1 MQQRHL
7 LVEFK
12 NAFFDKITDIFKRKG
27 RFVAELYFYYLQPS
41 FYSDDETIDQYED
54 LLSRVKRETPDNT
67 HLINLIKEALHEI
80 RLAKKGKV
88 ASLKYLKEKA

>member
-12 NAFFDKITDIFKRKG
+12 NAFFEKITNVFKKKG
-27 RFVAELYFYYLQPS
+27 RFVAELYFYYLQPN
-41 FYSDDETIDQYED
+41 FYADDETIELYEQ
-54 LLSRVKRETPDNT
+54 LVSRVKNETPDNT

-80 RLAKKGKV
+80 RLAKKGK
-88 ASLKYLKEKA
+88 ALSLEFLKKKA